1 MEPQSTPHLTR
12 LCKFLDGRG
21 TAGAA
26 HVITD
31 LDGTALHERDGRVW
45 IPASIERAIRRVHEG
60 GGSVVVNTLRFPGS
74 VIAVLAPEWNRITGA
89 PLPLVSLKGSQVG
102 HLVKSAD
109 GTFGFEEAA
118 AFPLEHE
125 EIEEVMEGVAGMVDD
140 GVDDLLVFHYPR
152 DWREG
157 ELVWTPRAERIGHVQ
172 DKYRSASRVFS
183 SPVRTLT
190 EALLGRDICMIFLLV
205 EVPQDRLMAYQHTHG
220 ASFFTHIGVDKA
232 HGTRAMARH
241 LGIALE
247 RAIGAGDA
255 EPDNFLNEVGLAVI
269 VGHAEL
275 EYRGVHETLRVADA
289 SALGELLCAAA
300 DAAAERAAPRKAP
313 RPLRRAHEPRRGA
326 VRRGGR
332 ATGLCDNGR

>member
-1 MEPQSTPHLTR
+1 MDEQSTPQLTR
-12 LCKFLDGRG
+12 LRRFLDRHGD
-21 TAGAA
+21 ASAA

-31 LDGTALHERDGRVW
+31 LDGTALHERDGRVC
-45 IPASIERAIRRVHEG
+45 IPASIERGIRRVHER

-74 VIAVLAPEWNRITGA
+74 VIAVLAPEWTRITGA

-102 HLVKSAD
+102 HLVKTAD
-109 GTFGFEEAA
+109 GNFAFDEAA
-118 AFPLEHE
+118 AYPLGHE
-125 EIEEVMEGVAGMVDD
+125 EIEEVMEGVAGMVEG

-157 ELVWTPRAERIGHVQ
+157 ELVWTPRAGRIAHVH
-172 DKYRSASRVFS
+172 DKYRSASRVFTG
-183 SPVRTLT
+183 PVRALT
-190 EALLGRDICMIFLLV
+190 DALLARDICMIFLLV
-205 EVPQDRLMAYQHTHG
+205 EAPQDRLMAYQHTHG
-220 ASFFTHIGVDKA
+220 ASFFTHVGVDKA

-269 VGHAEL
+269 VGNAEL
-275 EYRGVHETLRVADA
+275 EYRGMHDTLRVPDA

-300 DAAAERAAPRKAP
+300 DAAAGARPAPRTAGARPAP
-313 RPLRRAHEPRRGA
+313 R
-326 VRRGGR
+326 
-332 ATGLCDNGR
+332 T